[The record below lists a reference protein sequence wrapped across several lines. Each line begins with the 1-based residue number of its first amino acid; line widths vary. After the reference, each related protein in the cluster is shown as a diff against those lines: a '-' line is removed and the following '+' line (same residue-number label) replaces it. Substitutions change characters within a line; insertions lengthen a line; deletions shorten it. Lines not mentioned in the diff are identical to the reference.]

1 MRNSIRLRS
10 IRGLLLTSAAVLVLA
25 GPALAQDARHTFDIP
40 AQDAVSALQT
50 FAKQSG
56 KQVLFPFEAA
66 SGRKT
71 PAVVGDIADSEALAR
86 LISAAGLEIASDNG
100 QTITLRP
107 ASAARPQ
114 PQAASGGQADEEAA
128 IVETIVV
135 VGSQIQG
142 AKTTGA
148 LPVTVVDESDIVATG
163 AVSGDELFRSI
174 PQAGDVQFQEAR
186 TTGNLNDARGDV
198 SSLNLRSLGTGNTLS
213 LLNGRRAV
221 MHPGTQTENL
231 VPVQTPNTNAFP
243 VAGVKRVEVLRD
255 GAAAI
260 YGTDAVA
267 GVVNT
272 VLDTRFR
279 GLRIESQ
286 LGGSEGT
293 GYREGSFNV
302 KAGTRLED
310 GTRLTFFGGY
320 TGRSRMMADDRD
332 YSASEDHRAQVADS
346 PWVGNTTFD
355 NRTASSPWGSF
366 TVIPSSTAVRQNGV
380 ALTTTGVFHV
390 EPTSNTAAGCS
401 STVINGNLC
410 LRSGTITGA
419 NDRELRYNENPQR
432 TLKGGLERTNL
443 FSTVERDLDNGLTVF
458 GELGYYHALFTGNRE
473 QSAPISSAPISIA
486 ANAYWNPFGPVG
498 SPNRLTGLTG
508 VPTTG
513 LAMNITTYRPVDAG
527 PRTYT
532 VTDDSYR
539 LLGGL
544 KGDWNGWKWESALV
558 YSEARTKDKTHNAI
572 SNTLFQAALNRTSSD
587 AYNPFNGGS
596 QTNYSGEDE
605 TPNSAAT
612 INSFLIDVYRN
623 SKTTLAMGDFKV
635 SNSELFA
642 LPAGPVGFA
651 AGVEWRRETYLDDRD
666 DRLDGTITYTNSVTG
681 LTYNTD
687 VMGASGSVDVK
698 ADRSISSGFA
708 ELAVPIVSPE
718 MGIPFVEEIQLQLAV
733 RDEYYSDFGN
743 VLKPKG
749 AILWTVGKGFSLR
762 GSVSQSF
769 RAPNLPQFYSPGSTV
784 SNTRTDYAAC
794 RINTPTATTCA
805 SSSTLEVRS
814 GNDQLKPEEADNASV
829 GFVYQPA
836 FIPREYGKLVVT
848 ADFWSIRE
856 KNVIGILGAQN
867 QINYDLLLRQSGGSN
882 PNVVRDAPVGTNT
895 VGAISY
901 VNDTYSNLQ
910 PRMVQ
915 GFDFSVD
922 YDLNDTPLGDFGLS
936 VNVAKLSKYDQSPS
950 TIEATLAKAIADGQL
965 AGLTVASAGNQIKM
979 DGFPEFRGTANLT
992 WRLNGWGAGVFVSHV
1007 GEVYDT
1013 GPAQVAGEYFPVKA
1027 WTTVS
1032 LYGQYAFKDGRFDGS
1047 TIRLGV
1053 RNVADKDPPIVSSN
1067 FGYLGSLHNA
1077 TGRYWYLNASKRF

>member
-1 MRNSIRLRS
+1 MRNSNYVRN

-40 AQDAVSALQT
+40 AQDAVSALQA
-50 FAKQSG
+50 FAKQAG

-71 PAVVGDIADSEALAR
+71 PAVVGDIADSEALAK
-86 LISAAGLEIASDNG
+86 LIAAAGLEIASDNG

-107 ASAARPQ
+107 VSAARPQ
-114 PQAASGGQADEEAA
+114 AQATSAGRADDEAA
-128 IVETIVV
+128 VVEAVLV

-148 LPVTVVDESDIVATG
+148 LPVTVVNESDIIATG

-198 SSLNLRSLGTGNTLS
+198 SSLNLRNLGTGNTLS

-279 GLRIESQ
+279 GLRLESQ

-302 KAGTRLED
+302 KAGTRLAD

-320 TGRSRMMADDRD
+320 TGRSRMMATDRD
-332 YSASEDHRAQVADS
+332 YSSSEDHRAQIADT

-355 NRTASSPWGSF
+355 NRSTSSPWGSF
-366 TVIPSSTAVRQNGV
+366 TVIPSTTAVRQGTV
-380 ALTTTGVFHV
+380 ALTTSGVFHV

-401 STVINGNLC
+401 STVIDGNLC
-410 LRSGTITGA
+410 LRAGTLTGA
-419 NDRELRYNENPQR
+419 ANRELRYNQNPQR

-443 FSTVERDLDNGLTVF
+443 FSTVERDLDNGMTAF
-458 GELGYYHALFTGNRE
+458 GELGYYHALFTGSRE
-473 QSAPISSAPISIA
+473 QSAPIASAPISIA

-498 SPNRLTGLTG
+498 SPNRLAGLTG

-513 LAMNITTYRPVDAG
+513 LAMNITTYRPVDTG

-532 VTDDSYR
+532 VTDDSFR

-572 SNTLFQAALNRTSSD
+572 SNQLFQAALNRTTSD

-596 QTNYSGEDE
+596 QTNYSGDD
-605 TPNSAAT
+605 TTRNGAAT
-612 INSFLIDVYRN
+612 VNSFLIDVYRI

-635 SNSELFA
+635 SKKDLFS

-651 AGVEWRRETYLDDRD
+651 AGVEWRRETFLDDRD
-666 DRLDGTITYTNSVTG
+666 DRLDGKIKYTNTVTG
-681 LTYNTD
+681 LVYGTD

-698 ADRSISSGFA
+698 ADRSISSAFA
-708 ELAVPIVSPE
+708 ELAIPVISPE
-718 MGIPFVEEIQLQLAV
+718 MGIPLVEEVQLQLAV

-743 VLKPKG
+743 VLKPK
-749 AILWTVGKGFSLR
+749 AALLWTVGQGFALR

-784 SNTRTDYAAC
+784 SNTRTDFAAC
-794 RINTPTATTCA
+794 RINAPTVPTCA
-805 SSSTLEVRS
+805 GSSTLEVRS
-814 GNDQLKPEEADNASV
+814 GNDQLKPEDADNASV
-829 GFVYQPA
+829 GLVYQPT
-836 FIPREYGKLVVT
+836 FISGGLGKLVLT

-867 QINYDLLLRQSGGSN
+867 QINYDLLLRLAGSSN
-882 PNVVRDAPVGTNT
+882 PNVVRDAPVGTNK
-895 VGAISY
+895 VGVISF

-915 GFDFSVD
+915 GFDFGLD
-922 YDLNDTPLGDFGLS
+922 YDLDDTPLGNFGLTL
-936 VNVAKLSKYDQSPS
+936 NVAKLSKFDQSPS
-950 TIEATLAKAIADGQL
+950 AIEATLMQAIADGRL
-965 AGLTVASAGNQIKM
+965 AGLTVATAGNQIKM

-992 WRLNGWGAGVFVSHV
+992 WRLKGWGAGMFVSHV

-1013 GPAQVAGEYFPVKA
+1013 GPVQINGQYFPVKA

-1032 LYGQYAFKDGRFDGS
+1032 LYGQYAFKQGRFDGS
-1047 TIRLGV
+1047 TVRLGV
-1053 RNVADKDPPIVSSN
+1053 RNVGDKEPPIVSSN
-1067 FGYLGSLHNA
+1067 FGYLGALHNA